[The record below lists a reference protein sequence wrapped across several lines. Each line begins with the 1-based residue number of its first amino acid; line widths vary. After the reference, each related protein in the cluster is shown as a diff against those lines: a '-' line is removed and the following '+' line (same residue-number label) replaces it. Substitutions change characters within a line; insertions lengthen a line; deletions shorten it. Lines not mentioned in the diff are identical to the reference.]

1 MGPMRSRGPG
11 RARSTMAS
19 NGTLIGRRTELE
31 TIERVVDGARDG
43 RSGALVLRGVAGVGK
58 TALLER
64 CVADAGGMRVLRA
77 EGVESETHL
86 PFAGLHQLL
95 RPLTGLLDRLPAVE
109 RRALE
114 AAFGL
119 APGDPATR
127 FLAAAGA
134 LDLIAEAAEAQP
146 VLCVVDDLHW
156 LDRASADALLFVAR
170 RLDAEPVALLLAL
183 RDPGP
188 QPPGL
193 SRLPTLELG
202 GLERDDARALLDR
215 SAPLPAAD
223 RDRVLDTAA
232 GIPLALLEL
241 PRGPLGGG
249 PAADAAMGTVERAFG
264 DRIAALPG
272 TARRAVLLA
281 AADDDP
287 RAATALLALDGA
299 ALTAADLGPAEAD
312 GLLWVDGD
320 GLAFRHPL
328 VRSAAYGSA
337 TFAERRD
344 AHAALAAALTGPA
357 AADRRAWHRAAA
369 LTGPDDDVAAELE
382 SSAERA
388 LARGGHAA
396 AAAAL
401 ERAARLTTAD
411 GVRARRLVAAAH
423 AARAS
428 GDVDHAAGLAH
439 EGGALAAD
447 EATAAEAAGVRGAIQ
462 AHRGRPEDAEEDL
475 ARAARALAQADPRRA
490 LRTALVA
497 AEAAALAGDHARAE
511 ELARFSAAL
520 PAGEGDAERALTAWA
535 AGMADLFGRRR
546 GDARV
551 HFTAAATLAAR
562 SGDAQAMTW
571 AALGVLDGGD
581 DAGARRA
588 LLRALA
594 AGRERGAV
602 GVVAFGL
609 PCIANMWMLEGR
621 FTLARTDAAEGLALA
636 GESGDDGGAAYC
648 RALLAWHA
656 AVRGWEDECAA
667 LAAEALAWSGAGTP
681 RPATE
686 CGHRALA
693 LLDLG
698 LGRHDAA
705 LERLS
710 SVVDDPRGH
719 PVRRLLLVGDL
730 VDAAVSCGRPGD
742 ARGPLAGLAD
752 WTRATRSAWGAATL
766 AGAEVHLASDA
777 DRAEAAFAA
786 AEAAHAAIDLPF
798 DRARLELRLGE
809 QLRRARRRVD
819 ARRHLRSAL
828 DAFAR
833 AGATPWEQRAAN
845 ELRATGETARRR
857 EPSTLDELTPQE
869 AQIARLVAEGATNRD
884 IAARLFLSP
893 RTVEYHLRKVFRK
906 LGLSSRTQLAALDW

>member
-1 MGPMRSRGPG
+1 
-11 RARSTMAS
+11 MAS

-43 RSGALVLRGVAGVGK
+43 RSGVLVLRGVAGVGK
-58 TALLER
+58 TALLDR

-77 EGVESETHL
+77 EGVESETQL

-95 RPLTGLLDRLPAVE
+95 RPLTALLDRLPAVE

-119 APGDPATR
+119 APSDAAAR

-134 LDLIAEAAEAQP
+134 LDLIAEAAEEQP

-202 GLERDDARALLDR
+202 GLGRDDARTLLDR
-215 SAPLPAAD
+215 AAPLPAAD

-241 PRGPLGGG
+241 PRGPLGAG
-249 PAADAAMGTVERAFG
+249 PAADGAMGTVERAFG
-264 DRIAALPG
+264 DRVTALPDA
-272 TARRAVLLA
+272 TRRAVLLA

-299 ALTAADLGPAEAD
+299 ALTVADLGAAEAD
-312 GLLWVDGD
+312 GLLWLDGD

-328 VRSAAYGSA
+328 VRSAAYASA

-369 LTGPDDDVAAELE
+369 LTAPDDDVAAELE

-388 LARGGHAA
+388 LARGGQAA

-401 ERAARLTTAD
+401 ERAARLTSAD

-462 AHRGRPEDAEEDL
+462 AHRGRPEDAEADL
-475 ARAARALAQADPRRA
+475 ARAARALARADPRRA

-497 AEAAALAGDHARAE
+497 AEAAALAGDHSRAE

-546 GDARV
+546 ADARG
-551 HFTAAATLAAR
+551 HFTEAAALAER

-571 AALGVLDGGD
+571 AAIGVFYGGD
-581 DAGARRA
+581 VTGARRA
-588 LLRALA
+588 FLRALA
-594 AGRERGAV
+594 
-602 GVVAFGL
+602 
-609 PCIANMWMLEGR
+609 
-621 FTLARTDAAEGLALA
+621 
-636 GESGDDGGAAYC
+636 
-648 RALLAWHA
+648 
-656 AVRGWEDECAA
+656 
-667 LAAEALAWSGAGTP
+667 
-681 RPATE
+681 
-686 CGHRALA
+686 
-693 LLDLG
+693 
-698 LGRHDAA
+698 
-705 LERLS
+705 
-710 SVVDDPRGH
+710 
-719 PVRRLLLVGDL
+719 
-730 VDAAVSCGRPGD
+730 GRP
-742 ARGPLAGLAD
+742 
-752 WTRATRSAWGAATL
+752 
-766 AGAEVHLASDA
+766 
-777 DRAEAAFAA
+777 
-786 AEAAHAAIDLPF
+786 
-798 DRARLELRLGE
+798 
-809 QLRRARRRVD
+809 
-819 ARRHLRSAL
+819 
-828 DAFAR
+828 
-833 AGATPWEQRAAN
+833 
-845 ELRATGETARRR
+845 
-857 EPSTLDELTPQE
+857 
-869 AQIARLVAEGATNRD
+869 
-884 IAARLFLSP
+884 
-893 RTVEYHLRKVFRK
+893 
-906 LGLSSRTQLAALDW
+906 

>member
-1 MGPMRSRGPG
+1 
-11 RARSTMAS
+11 MAS
-19 NGTLIGRRTELE
+19 NGTLIGRGTELE
-31 TIERVVDGARDG
+31 TIERVVDGAREG
-43 RSGALVLRGVAGVGK
+43 RSGVLVLRGVAGVGK
-58 TALLER
+58 TALLDR
-64 CVADAGGMRVLRA
+64 CVADADGMRVLRA

-95 RPLTGLLDRLPAVE
+95 RPLTGLLGRLPAVE
-109 RRALE
+109 RGALA

-119 APGDPATR
+119 APGDAAAR

-134 LDLIAEAAEAQP
+134 LDLIAEAAEERP

-156 LDRASADALLFVAR
+156 LDPASTDALLFVAR

-193 SRLPTLELG
+193 SRLPALELG
-202 GLERDDARALLDR
+202 GLQRDDARALLDR
-215 SAPLPAAD
+215 SAAIPAAD

-241 PRGPLGGG
+241 PRGPLGAG
-249 PAADAAMGTVERAFG
+249 PATDGAMGTVERAFG
-264 DRIAALPG
+264 ERVAALPD
-272 TARRAVLLA
+272 TTRRAVLLA

-299 ALTAADLGPAEAD
+299 ALGVADLAAAEAD
-312 GLLWVDGD
+312 GLLWLDSG

-328 VRSAAYGSA
+328 VRSAAYGVA

-344 AHAALAAALTGPA
+344 AHAALAAALTGPD

-369 LTGPDDDVAAELE
+369 LTSPDDDVAAELE

-401 ERAARLTTAD
+401 ERAARLTSAD
-411 GVRARRLVAAAH
+411 GARARRLVAAAQ
-423 AARAS
+423 AARLA
-428 GDVDHAAGLAH
+428 GDVDHAVGLAQ

-475 ARAARALAQADPRRA
+475 TRAARALARADPRRA

-511 ELARFSAAL
+511 ELARFSASL
-520 PAGEGDAERALTAWA
+520 PAGEGDLARAHTAWA
-535 AGMADLFGRRR
+535 GGIADLFGGRVAE
-546 GDARV
+546 ARER
-551 HFTAAATLAAR
+551 FAETATSAER

-571 AALGVLDGGD
+571 AAIGVFYGGD
-581 DAGARRA
+581 LAGARRA
-588 LLRALA
+588 FLRALA
-594 AGRERGAV
+594 AARARGAI

-609 PCIANMWMLEGR
+609 PCVANMWMLEGR
-621 FTLARTDAAEGLALA
+621 FTLGRADAEEGLALA
-636 GESGDDGGAAYC
+636 GESGEDGGAAYC

-656 AVRGWEDECAA
+656 AVRGWEDDCAA
-667 LAAEALAWSGAGTP
+667 LAAETLAWSGPDTP

-686 CGHRALA
+686 CAHHALA
-693 LLDLG
+693 LLDLA

-705 LERLS
+705 FDRLS
-710 SVVDDPRGH
+710 AVVDDPRGH
-719 PVRRLLLVGDL
+719 PVRRLYLVGDL
-730 VDAAVSCGRPGD
+730 VDAAASRGRPDD
-742 ARGPLAGLAD
+742 ARGALAALAA
-752 WTRATRSAWGAATL
+752 WTRATGSAWGAATL
-766 AGAEVHLASDA
+766 AGAEVHLAPDA
-777 DRAEAAFAA
+777 DRAESAFAE

-819 ARRHLRSAL
+819 ARRHLRSAV